1 MKTKQMSTKTTNP
14 STSKN
19 TKNKPLT
26 NPKNTK
32 SISKQPKQTNEQ
44 ISNKKDNLPQDISLL
59 KTTFELYKRK

>member
-44 ISNKKDNLPQDISLL
+44 ISNKKIIYLKIFHYL